1 MTVDLYMSLP
11 SPPSRAVLM
20 TAQHIGLDVNKT
32 IVDLANGEHL
42 KPEYAKINPQRVVP
56 TIVDNGYIL
65 WEGRAIQAYLA
76 NKYAP
81 DHSVYPKDPQAR
93 AIVDRMLFFD
103 IGTLY
108 KAGSDFFAPQ
118 MFAGQP
124 ADPAKLEAFNKAL
137 GLLEDSLSKTKY
149 VAADHITLPD
159 FSIYAG
165 LTFAEVIDFS
175 YAEFPKISAWMETMK
190 AEVPNNEEINVKPL
204 LGFKEFIKSKNFGLV
219 KFGGCKAK
227 DIVGGM
233 TVDVYLSYASP
244 PSRAVLM
251 TAQHIGV
258 DVNHKLVDL
267 ANGEHMEPEYLK
279 GTLNSAILSVVLS
292 SRKTRETS
300 TIKMPVDVYLARP
313 SAPCRAVLMT
323 AAYVGVSVNVK
334 DVDLWTGENLKP
346 EFTKMNPQHTV
357 PTIDDNGF
365 ILWESRAVQTY
376 LANKYAPD
384 NSVYPKDPQV
394 RAAVDRML
402 YFDIGTLYKAEGEY
416 LYPQLFAGQAADP
429 VKLEAFKKALTL
441 FEELLGKT
449 KYAAADH
456 ITLADF
462 SIFASLTFAEVADFS
477 YAEYPKISAYMQKLK
492 SEVPNHE
499 EINEKPLNGFRDF
512 LKSKK

>member
-346 EFTKMNPQHTV
+346 EFTKFHNAGYLNSRSDLGSCSSVAGTTRESSPVTLNMTV
-357 PTIDDNGF
+357 DVYLASASGPC
-365 ILWESRAVQTY
+365 RAVLMT
-376 LANKYAPD
+376 ANHIG
-384 NSVYPKDPQV
+384 
-394 RAAVDRML
+394 VD
-402 YFDIGTLYKAEGEY
+402 
-416 LYPQLFAGQAADP
+416 
-429 VKLEAFKKALTL
+429 VNKK
-441 FEELLGKT
+441 
-449 KYAAADH
+449 
-456 ITLADF
+456 
-462 SIFASLTFAEVADFS
+462 
-477 YAEYPKISAYMQKLK
+477 
-492 SEVPNHE
+492 
-499 EINEKPLNGFRDF
+499 EINLMVGEQLKPEF
-512 LKSKK
+512 LKVSYHFF